1 MIQQIP
7 RFNETDSTQLK
18 NRWRNDQ
25 LKRLT
30 LTSAEGATVGASRG
44 RADVAIWHTAMVQG
58 FRIPGKSQRKGKQI
72 SSLVKK
78 IAHILLLQR
87 WDPHCTHRQDTHTH
101 SLEPAQ
107 DKFNDKL
114 MVLLEIFWVFWKAA
128 TVLRVNIFYT
138 RKTCRRNTRRYRLRW
153 LDEARL

>member
-78 IAHILLLQR
+78 SHTFFSSKGGIHTAHI
-87 WDPHCTHRQDTHTH
+87 DKTHTH
-101 SLEPAQ
+101 SLEQTQ

-128 TVLRVNIFYT
+128 TVLRVDIFYT